1 MHTRA
6 QKFSRVNEAM
16 ITLLGDLDGQQSLG
30 MLKERMSCVNPQALD
45 RALDLLQAHRII
57 VEKEDWS
64 YLG

>member
-1 MHTRA
+1 
-6 QKFSRVNEAM
+6 M